1 MAIQK
6 EQVVAKALALLD
18 EVGLDGLTMR
28 RLADAMEIKA
38 ASLYWHFANKQVL
51 LDAMADALVA
61 DVALEPAAAG
71 QPWRER
77 VAQVAGEMR
86 GALLARRDG
95 ARVYAGTYV
104 TSDNVLRVGDALIAP
119 LREAGAGARLACWG
133 AFSVL
138 YFLLGFVMEE
148 SGLAPEAVPAVELD
162 RRADAFQAAAMARFS
177 HLAATREEIF
187 NSDFEARFR
196 FGLELLLDGLAARL
210 AAGDAAV

>member
-6 EQVVAKALALLD
+6 EQVVAKALELLD
-18 EVGLDGLTMR
+18 EAGLDGLTMR

-61 DVALEPAAAG
+61 EVALRPPAPG
-71 QPWRER
+71 QSWRER
-77 VAQVAGEMR
+77 VAGVAGEMR
-86 GALLARRDG
+86 SALLARRDG

-104 TSDNVLRVGDALIAP
+104 TTENVLRVGDALMAP
-119 LREAGAGARLACWG
+119 LREAGAGTRLASWG

-148 SGLAPEAVPAVELD
+148 SGLARDAMPAAELD
-162 RRADAFQAAAMARFS
+162 QRAEAFQAAALARFS
-177 HLAATREEIF
+177 HLAAAREDIF
-187 NSDFEARFR
+187 NPDFEARFR
-196 FGLELLLDGLAARL
+196 FGLDLLLDGLAVRL
-210 AAGDAAV
+210 AAGE